1 MPALQIDAQT
11 ARSIVC
17 DYLYHGGSCRTMLS
31 NDEHMEVYVLAD
43 GFGKI
48 GREAL
53 SMHYDW
59 SHVRDSSEE
68 AMLAMAAKIT
78 EIVNGRVIPAIL
90 AGKGV

>member
-1 MPALQIDAQT
+1 MTALLISPRT

-17 DYLYHGGSCRTMLS
+17 DYLYHGGSCRELLS
-31 NDEHMEVYVLAD
+31 TDEHMEVYVLAD

-59 SHVRDSSEE
+59 SHVRDSSDE

-78 EIVNGRVIPAIL
+78 EIVNGR
-90 AGKGV
+90 GV